1 MSTTDRLD
9 GGVFDW
15 AKNQDITISGVGP
28 QSVEAWI
35 LVFVLVRSCFAN
47 RAPMTDFL

>member
-1 MSTTDRLD
+1 MSTTDQLD

-15 AKNQDITISGVGP
+15 AKNQDIAIGGVGP

-35 LVFVLVRSCFAN
+35 LVFVLARIYFIN
-47 RAPMTDFL
+47 RAPMT

>member
-1 MSTTDRLD
+1 MSTTDQLD

-15 AKNQDITISGVGP
+15 ANNQDIAIDGVEP

-47 RAPMTDFL
+47 REPMTYF